1 LLKTIANTARLRQA
15 ILQEKNRK
23 YIICDPREKMMSEID
38 RLIRFAAVAE
48 ELSFS
53 KAARRLNV
61 DQPWLSRQIQQL
73 EMRLG
78 FPLFVRST
86 RSVRLTTEGELLYGE
101 AYLLK
106 VASDE
111 CLDKAKHMM
120 KSHSQVIQV
129 GVNPFTYWV
138 PERRELFTQFE
149 ERHDRVSVEITSNYT
164 SRLISKLRKRLI
176 DFALIPLFS
185 ELPDFE
191 SLIIH
196 SSPVSLLVPKEDEL
210 ASRDSVSL
218 DDLKGRKIPVTNP
231 RINQEFYDCIYE
243 PIIDRGVE
251 AIIVPEGAQAIA
263 HLAHEQR
270 LPFISFSYP
279 HSDPGVDA
287 SFVHV
292 PLKGRTPIVEY
303 ALVRRN
309 EPPRATVSHF
319 WKTAQALAPKA
330 KRAKVSSSVPQEEAA

>member
-1 LLKTIANTARLRQA
+1 
-15 ILQEKNRK
+15 
-23 YIICDPREKMMSEID
+23 MSEID

-86 RSVRLTTEGELLYGE
+86 RSVRLTREGELLYEE

-185 ELPDFE
+185 DLPDLE

-210 ASRDSVSL
+210 ANRDEITL

-231 RINQEFYDCIYE
+231 RINQEFYDRIYA
-243 PIIDRGVE
+243 PVIDRGCE

-263 HLAHEQR
+263 HLAQEQR

-279 HSDPGVDA
+279 HSDPGVDG

-292 PLKGRTPIVEY
+292 PLTGRAPTVEY

-319 WKTAQALAPKA
+319 WKTAESLAPASRTK
-330 KRAKVSSSVPQEEAA
+330 KGRSVRQEEAA